1 MTTFLFLWYN
11 MVLYE
16 RGLNTMGKL
25 STWIKKNILNE
36 KQTENEERNEYNAIY
51 ENKREENI
59 SKIKKENVKEK
70 IYISHMDDLFWE
82 AGRFVIEK
90 EKGSIGMLQRQ
101 FKISFNRAARIMDEL
116 CKVGVV
122 GEEIGTAP
130 RKVLITKYEFEELQ
144 YNDLIK
150 VKEETRA
157 ENEHKEQSVYTVKQ
171 IETILR
177 VSFGIDADY
186 SKDGRILE
194 AFKNYIVPSVSSEN
208 QTEVIDAL
216 LKYNSPITMRLI
228 LIDDSIINYSP
239 YNTIPHMFIPVVT
252 NEGKYDAVMS
262 WCHTEMQNRINIF
275 VENGVKNI
283 DSFNQK
289 IINTRGEMCPKII
302 FVINEISSFL
312 KCATVPLEKI
322 FLNCNMTGIYFI
334 MFSRFSTKNLSLGRL
349 NELFEISTLDKL
361 KTLLSQG
368 AKAESE
374 QIIKINYD
382 DMNGYQFEKFC
393 AEILRKNGFE
403 NIELTQGSGDH
414 GIDILAE
421 KDNITY
427 AIQCKCYSSNI
438 GNAAVQQVH
447 TGKSLYH
454 KDIAVVI
461 TNRYFT
467 TQAIEEADALGVKLW
482 DRDYLQKF
490 IDGVNEAKTEANI
503 LRDYNENRED
513 GELRILD
520 IEEKIVAIEDG
531 EVSKYLYNFLDEA
544 SRYIID
550 TYLKDG
556 KENVYVDD
564 MIKNIEMP
572 ILLYNVKFIS
582 IPDIYSIKFV
592 YYCKINNKFKDTSAY
607 QHLMKLSENTRED
620 DVFNITVYYGIDDI
634 VLEGKEIKIK
644 NMPEVSILPDTLVE
658 IQTLEDIDKYD
669 LQNGHKHLVTE
680 NFFPMKIDNMKF
692 E

>member
-1 MTTFLFLWYN
+1 
-11 MVLYE
+11 
-16 RGLNTMGKL
+16 MGKL